1 MDSDT
6 QLLQQ
11 LVAGQARIEGKLD
24 FLITA
29 LAEGDEPDL
38 LDTMPGAVPM
48 EPSDPK

>member
-24 FLITA
+24 FLIAA
-29 LAEGDEPDL
+29 LAEDGEQ
-38 LDTMPGAVPM
+38 PGNQQPL